1 MFWAPEALPTILKLQ
16 RVPQSAS
23 ELSRDASRMQINFTG
38 ADIQHAEDG
47 WHVLL
52 RIAGIQHRLWL
63 DEPPDPDAD
72 YGIILSLDDRFPT
85 SSHAAD
91 LFWRSLIARL
101 VDAEPHD
108 LTHQR
113 RTRLTQSL
121 RALDASLDG
130 CTYRV
135 TAEALCGINR
145 IPDQAWKT
153 HDLRSRTIRLV
164 QSGLALM
171 RGGYRKLLR

>member
-1 MFWAPEALPTILKLQ
+1 MPTILKLQ
-16 RVPQSAS
+16 RVPQSLS
-23 ELSRDASRMQINFTG
+23 EPSHDASCMRIGFSG

-63 DEPPDPDAD
+63 DEPPDLDAG
-72 YGIILSLDDRFPT
+72 YAVILVLDDQF
-85 SSHAAD
+85 SIAAQAAD
-91 LFWRSLIARL
+91 LFWRSLMARP
-101 VDAEPHD
+101 VDTAPQD

-113 RTRLTQSL
+113 RTRLIQSL
-121 RALDASLDG
+121 RALDASHDG
-130 CTYRV
+130 STYRAI
-135 TAEALCGINR
+135 AEALFGAKR

-171 RGGYRKLLR
+171 RGGYRRLLRQARDK